1 MTPHLPLSIEVVS
14 DVVCPWCYIGL
25 KRLDAAIA
33 QANDVTVDV
42 RWRPY
47 QLDATIPAGGTD
59 RKQYMLA
66 KFGSE
71 DRLAE
76 IHARVAEAGRD
87 AGIEFAFD
95 AIRVSP
101 NTLDAHRLI
110 RWAGTEGRDVQTNLV
125 RRLFAMYFEEGRD
138 IGDHAVLTEAA
149 RTSGMDSAVVE
160 TLLASNADTDE
171 VQAEIDTAAQMGVRG
186 VPCYLVEGRYAIM
199 GAQEPAVLADAIRQ
213 VAQARA
219 RGELGPAA

>member
-1 MTPHLPLSIEVVS
+1 MTPHLPLSIDVVS

-125 RRLFAMYFEEGRD
+125 RRLFARYFEEGRD

>member
-1 MTPHLPLSIEVVS
+1 MTPHLPLSIDVVS

-149 RTSGMDSAVVE
+149 RTSDMDSAVVE

>member
-1 MTPHLPLSIEVVS
+1 MTPHLPLSIDVVS

>member
-1 MTPHLPLSIEVVS
+1 MTPHLPLSIDVVS

-33 QANDVTVDV
+33 QAKDIVVDV

-47 QLDATIPAGGTD
+47 QLDGSIPAGGAD

-71 DRLAE
+71 EKLAE

-110 RWAGTEGRDVQTNLV
+110 RWAGTESPAVQANVV
-125 RRLFAMYFEEGRD
+125 RRLFALYFEEGRD

-160 TLLASNADTDE
+160 ALLASDADTDA
-171 VQAEIDTAAQMGVRG
+171 VRAEIDTAAQMGVRG

-199 GAQEPAVLADAIRQ
+199 GAQEPTVLADAIRQ
-213 VAQARA
+213 VATAKA
-219 RGELGPAA
+219 RGELGPVA